1 MKTRTQ
7 VKKMSSNVEVPIERT
22 VEEALENV
30 TEFIDSVYRDL
41 SMLSP
46 TLSQSSSRS
55 QRIARRST
63 EVTPLASPESPAIAA
78 GGSRSQD
85 IDSYDTF
92 AEHVKPFSSPRR
104 RNQDDSIIEKI
115 NRICDSVDQNLRA
128 VGIVINP
135 ERSQS
140 TNCTNDNRNIPM
152 PSTNGTSSN
161 RRQPRGLTT
170 SRTDTD
176 INDAIIFS
184 TPTETPSRNLFQYS
198 IQNRNPTNNNV
209 TQNSRPIPN
218 EIVLDDDEDDDVVV
232 VQSNLPPVIDLCT
245 PNEGHRRL
253 TINRN
258 DLTRRHLETPV
269 GVEVEEIPVRRRR
282 LSKSKSKEDLP
293 NVATN
298 SPSPSKSQSENS
310 SLDNTPFMCPV
321 CMESCLKR
329 RPTTTKCGHIYCEEC
344 IRHAI
349 RLTHKCP
356 MCKTKLSSSSLIRI
370 YV

>member
-7 VKKMSSNVEVPIERT
+7 VKKMSSNVEVPIEQRT

-104 RNQDDSIIEKI
+104 RNQDDSIIEK
-115 NRICDSVDQNLRA
+115 N
-128 VGIVINP
+128 
-135 ERSQS
+135 
-140 TNCTNDNRNIPM
+140 NRNIPM